1 MSTTAHTRGE
11 QATQTNETETAGRFV
26 ATFVERA
33 GEVSVVFQR
42 ALRARFERHLSTVNG
57 QRWYPTADVVAAF
70 QTVAAEAGP
79 ATMRKGGMECAT
91 AVTYDES
98 VTGVESA
105 LATLRTAHAET
116 HRGSAGDYTYDQPGD
131 RSVRVGITD
140 DYPYGEA
147 FAEGVFVQLVREWGP
162 ADAIPFAERTSPRRG
177 EAAAWR
183 ITW

>member
-11 QATQTNETETAGRFV
+11 RATQTDETETAGRFV

-57 QRWYPTADVVAAF
+57 HRWYPTADVVAAF

-98 VTGVESA
+98 VTGV
-105 LATLRTAHAET
+105 
-116 HRGSAGDYTYDQPGD
+116 GAGDTPDGTRRDTPRIG
-131 RSVRVGITD
+131 RRLHVR
-140 DYPYGEA
+140 P
-147 FAEGVFVQLVREWGP
+147 
-162 ADAIPFAERTSPRRG
+162 
-177 EAAAWR
+177 
-183 ITW
+183 TW

>member
-11 QATQTNETETAGRFV
+11 RATQTNETETAGRFV

-57 QRWYPTADVVAAF
+57 HRWYPTADVVAAF

-98 VTGVESA
+98 VTGIESA
-105 LATLRTAHAET
+105 LATLRTAHAEA

-140 DYPYGEA
+140 DLKA
-147 FAEGVFVQLVREWGP
+147 RE
-162 ADAIPFAERTSPRRG
+162 RRAVCFD
-177 EAAAWR
+177 EDSR
-183 ITW
+183 